1 MLRVLLLLL
10 LTAFALTAANF
21 KLYLKD
27 GGFHIVR
34 EYKVEGD
41 RVSYYS
47 VERSEWEEMPL
58 ALVDI
63 TKTEAVNAERNAGIA
78 EKAKQAAEEDAAA
91 KEIRDQ
97 IRKIPQD
104 PGVYML
110 SEKNELRIFKLA
122 DSTLHTDKGRKAL
135 KIITGIPL
143 IPGKATLEI
152 PGEHSENVIAESRP
166 EFYMQLSQQRRYG
179 IVRIHSGKN
188 VRIVEKVSTLEI
200 TKESAEEREDIEIFT
215 KQLTDNLLFKIWPQ
229 EPLEKGEYAVI
240 EFDEGKV
247 NPQIWDFR
255 IQ

>member
-1 MLRVLLLLL
+1 MPRVILLSLLLAVSLL
-10 LTAFALTAANF
+10 AANF

-34 EYKVEGD
+34 EYKVDGD
-41 RVSYYS
+41 RVVYYS
-47 VERSEWEEMPL
+47 VERSDWEEIPL
-58 ALVDI
+58 TLVDLK
-63 TKTEAVNAERNAGIA
+63 KTEAVNAERKA
-78 EKAKQAAEEDAAA
+78 EIEVKAKQAADEDAAA

-152 PGEHSENVIAESRP
+152 PGEHSENVIADSRP
-166 EFYMQLSQQRRYG
+166 EFYIQLSQQRRYG
-179 IVRIHSGKN
+179 IIRIHPGKN
-188 VRIVEKVSTLEI
+188 VRIVEKVSTLEV
-200 TKESAEEREDIEIFT
+200 TKESVEEREEIEVFT
-215 KQLTDNLLFKIWPQ
+215 KQLTDNLLYKIWPQ

-240 EFDEGKV
+240 EFDDGKV
-247 NPQIWDFR
+247 NPRIWDFR
-255 IQ
+255 IN